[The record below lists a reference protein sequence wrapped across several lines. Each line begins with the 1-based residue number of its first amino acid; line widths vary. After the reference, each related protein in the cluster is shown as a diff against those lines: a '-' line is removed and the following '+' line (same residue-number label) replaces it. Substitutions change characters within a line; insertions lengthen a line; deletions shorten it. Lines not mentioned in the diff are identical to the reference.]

1 MAYPKEICVNL
12 PYGQFV
18 ACVGGDEKRY
28 PEIFMFLRRPDGI
41 KIDLTAVS
49 CDLDN
54 NPEVIKAHLWSDAQS
69 EEWKQSYSWASMSS
83 KIWTRTKA
91 IV

>member
-1 MAYPKEICVNL
+1 
-12 PYGQFV
+12 
-18 ACVGGDEKRY
+18 
-28 PEIFMFLRRPDGI
+28 MFLRRPDGI

-69 EEWKQSYSWASMSS
+69 EEWKQSYSWGINEF
-83 KIWTRTKA
+83 KDLDTD
-91 IV
+91 